1 MKKLYFNI
9 LVAIAVITGS
19 SYMLYMVNSTIRTQF
34 DGIGTHL
41 KVLVT
46 HAGQRACRFLG
57 CGTCPV
63 KPSEPGYE
71 IPSPPPPACGEL
83 NQSCGT
89 ANKFG
94 VVKMCCGDLACVD
107 KICKAPEVK
116 PEIKPVIEKPAIL
129 PPPPTPA
136 CVELNQNCAINKKC
150 CGDLVCLDNNCK
162 LPEPACIELNQNCFE
177 NKKCCGEATCIDN
190 FCRPK
195 APDLATRPF
204 GAPAVTTPPE
214 TPIGAT
220 LTSPITGPI
229 NPPTPPAPT
238 PIPVTIVPAVKPPI
252 TGPAIPTA
260 TPADSLFKKPDYT
273 RPASMLSETPMQAGT
288 PTPTA
293 PPISPT
299 AIPVAPAPG
308 SPALGVPS
316 PATISNIPG
325 TPAPM
330 AERPS
335 FGEPPMAQNRAAMGP
350 TGLTPIANSPE
361 NFEHPG
367 FNGPVSMANRPA
379 MGLTPTPIVTK
390 PVIAPTTTPAPK
402 PVIKTNK
409 PDAGPAV
416 FSNSGNSI
424 PILKSTKNEN
434 IDLTLSPFEQQ
445 CSSLGV
451 DYKYCSIYVYSAD
464 APDGIALEGC
474 YDTVV
479 CEAIATT

>member
-9 LVAIAVITGS
+9 LIATAVITGS

-63 KPSEPGYE
+63 KPSEPGHE
-71 IPSPPPPACGEL
+71 IFPPSPPPPACGEL

-94 VVKMCCGDLACVD
+94 VVKQCCGDLACVD
-107 KICKAPEVK
+107 KICKTPEPEHKK
-116 PEIKPVIEKPAIL
+116 PDIEKPIF

-136 CVELNQNCAINKKC
+136 CLELNQNCAINKKC

-162 LPEPACIELNQNCFE
+162 LPEPACVELNQNCFE
-177 NKKCCGEATCIDN
+177 NKKCCGDATCIDN

-195 APDLATRPF
+195 APDLATRPL
-204 GAPAVTTPPE
+204 GAPAITLPPE
-214 TPIGAT
+214 TPTGAT
-220 LTSPITGPI
+220 LTPPTIGPI
-229 NPPTPPAPT
+229 NPPSPTPPTPPALQTPT
-238 PIPVTIVPAVKPPI
+238 PVTIVPAVKPPI

-293 PPISPT
+293 PIVPPT
-299 AIPVAPAPG
+299 TIPAAPAPG
-308 SPALGVPS
+308 APAF
-316 PATISNIPG
+316 
-325 TPAPM
+325 
-330 AERPS
+330 ERPG
-335 FGEPPMAQNRAAMGP
+335 FEAPGPLAQNKPAMGP
-350 TGLTPIANSPE
+350 TGLTPAANSPAN

-367 FNGPVSMANRPA
+367 FNGPAPMANKPA
-379 MGLTPTPIVTK
+379 MGLTPT
-390 PVIAPTTTPAPK
+390 TTPPTPK
-402 PVIKTNK
+402 PIIKTNK

-416 FSNSGNSI
+416 FSSAGNAV
-424 PILKSTKNEN
+424 PVLQTTKNEN

-445 CSSLGV
+445 CNSLGS

-474 YDTVV
+474 YDTVI